1 VKKAKKASKPK
12 KIARKTTE
20 KRGEPWIER
29 IIDLE
34 RRVTRLEMGELHE
47 DDDGP
52 TLIAPK

>member
-1 VKKAKKASKPK
+1 MKKAKKASKPK